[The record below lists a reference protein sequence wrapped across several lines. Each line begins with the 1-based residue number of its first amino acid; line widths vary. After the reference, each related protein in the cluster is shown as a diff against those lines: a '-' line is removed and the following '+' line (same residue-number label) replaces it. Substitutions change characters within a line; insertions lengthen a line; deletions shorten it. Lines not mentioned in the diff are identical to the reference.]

1 MIFRGLLLTL
11 LLVLGG
17 CASSSM
23 VKAPNQQLTAV
34 PADKAQ
40 VVFVRSSLFGAA
52 ISAPMFNVTAAEPA
66 FIGILDNSSKLMV
79 EVPAGKHTFMVV
91 SEAADFL
98 EADLVAG
105 KRYYAVVT
113 PRMGAWKA
121 RFSVWPVRADGTG
134 EFKKADKKVQKIISS
149 TVLMQ
154 NSAKSEAWFQ
164 KNKNDIKS
172 KQAEYWPVWQQKAP
186 SELLERTLL
195 PTDGE

>member
-1 MIFRGLLLTL
+1 MIFRGLILTL
-11 LLVLGG
+11 MLLLGG

-23 VKAPNQQLTAV
+23 VKAPNQQLAAI

-40 VVFVRSSLFGAA
+40 VVFLRSSLFGAA
-52 ISAPMFNVTAAEPA
+52 ISAPLFDVTQSEPA

-79 EVPAGKHTFMVV
+79 EVPAGKNTFMVV

-121 RFSVWPVRADGTG
+121 RFSIWPVRADGNA
-134 EFKKADKKVQKIISS
+134 EFKKADPKVQKIISN

-154 NSAKSEAWFQ
+154 NSPKSEAWFE
-164 KNKNDIKS
+164 KNKTDIKS

-186 SELLERTLL
+186 GELLERTLL

>member
-1 MIFRGLLLTL
+1 MIFRGLILTL
-11 LLVLGG
+11 MLLLGG

-23 VKAPNQQLTAV
+23 VKAPNQQLAAV

-40 VVFVRSSLFGAA
+40 IVFMRSSIFGAA
-52 ISAPMFNVTAAEPA
+52 ISAPMFDVTAAEPA
-66 FIGILDNSSKLMV
+66 FIGILDNSSKLML

-105 KRYYAVVT
+105 KRYYAIVT

-121 RFSVWPVRADGTG
+121 RFSIWPVRADNSG
-134 EFKKADKKVQKIISS
+134 EFNKADAKVQKIISN

-154 NSAKSEAWFQ
+154 NSAKSEAWYQ
-164 KNKNDIKS
+164 KNKNDVKN
-172 KQAEYWPVWQQKAP
+172 KQAEYWPVWQQKPTA
-186 SELLERTLL
+186 ELLERTLL

>member
-1 MIFRGLLLTL
+1 MIFRGLILTL
-11 LLVLGG
+11 MLLLGG

-23 VKAPNQQLTAV
+23 VKAPNQQLATV

-40 VVFVRSSLFGAA
+40 IVFMRSSIFGAA
-52 ISAPMFNVTAAEPA
+52 ISAPIFDATAGEPA
-66 FIGILDNSSKLMV
+66 FIGILDNASKLVV

-98 EADLVAG
+98 EADVVAG

-121 RFSVWPVRADGTG
+121 RFSIWPVRADNNG
-134 EFKKADKKVQKIISS
+134 EFQKADPKVQKIISK

-154 NSAKSEAWFQ
+154 NSPKSQAWFE
-164 KNKNDIKS
+164 KNKSDVKS
-172 KQAEYWPVWQQKAP
+172 KQAEYWPVWQQKPAG
-186 SELLERTLL
+186 ELLERTLL